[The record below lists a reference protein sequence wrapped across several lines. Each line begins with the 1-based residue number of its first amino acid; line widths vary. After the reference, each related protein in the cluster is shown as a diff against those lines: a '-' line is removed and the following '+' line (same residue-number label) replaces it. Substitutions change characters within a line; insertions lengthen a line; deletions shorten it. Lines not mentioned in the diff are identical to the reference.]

1 MELKLWNRVKKAS
14 RILFGY
20 DAIVSNRYRKAKGYH
35 PIRDE
40 NIELNPFD
48 RDELVGN
55 LLNMKRNNPIVKS
68 ISRLK
73 RTDVVGSGIK
83 PQPATPSEEFNEQ
96 ILNLWEK
103 WSDSPE
109 ITGMMNMKELQQ
121 EIVDAPLFFGD
132 IGLLYSSDGLLQV
145 FEGSRIGSPLGINGF
160 NETDPDK
167 NGVIVNDYGRPVEYQ
182 VGQRVNGVLT
192 DVTNVPASDFSL
204 YMKRMRPSQWRGVPT
219 LAPCVNTLMDVSEYE
234 EIEMIAAKVSASLSA
249 VIKRDGAVNFELANR
264 APANEQDTEGRL
276 ENFEPGTFHYLEPGE
291 DVSTIAP
298 NGRPNVNGIEWLAFE
313 LRKVGAAIGIPYE
326 FLLGDIGGSS
336 FSASQG
342 VVMQYQAQVEEEQ
355 NCLIELMHR
364 IYRWRVAKWV
374 ADGELSI
381 PGEVNK
387 PFLVR
392 FQPPRFRWIN
402 RSSQVESD
410 MKYVALGA
418 MSLDDVA
425 SSFGD
430 SALNIM
436 RRKAQN
442 IADAKQVAEEFGVED
457 WREIFNQ
464 MQTSASVNFAELINP
479 PGATP
484 EKPRRPAREENT
496 PEQLQIDWRT

>member
-1 MELKLWNRVKKAS
+1 MELAVWNRIKKAG

-20 DAIVSNRYRKAKGYH
+20 DAIVSNRYRRTKGYH

-40 NIELNPFD
+40 NIELNPYD
-48 RDELVGN
+48 RDTLVGN

-73 RTDVVGSGIK
+73 RTDVVGAGLD
-83 PQPATPSEEFNEQ
+83 PQPATSDELFNEQ
-96 ILNLWEK
+96 ILELWSK
-103 WSDSPE
+103 WAEYPE
-109 ITGMMNMKELQQ
+109 VTGMMNMKQVQQ
-121 EIVDAPLFFGD
+121 EVVDAPLFFGD
-132 IGLLYSSDGLLQV
+132 IGILYGSNGLLQL
-145 FEGSRIGSPLGINGF
+145 FEGSRIGSPHGVGGF

-167 NGVIVNDYGRPVEYQ
+167 NGVIVNDYGRPIKYQ
-182 VGQRVNGVLT
+182 VGNRINGMLT
-192 DVTNVPASDFSL
+192 DVVDVPADNFSL
-204 YMKRMRPSQWRGVPT
+204 YMKRQRPSQWRGVPT

-249 VIKRDGAVNFELANR
+249 VVKREGAVNFELGNR
-264 APANEQDTEGRL
+264 APGDEQDTVGRL

-291 DVSTIAP
+291 DVSTISA
-298 NGRPNVNGIEWLAFE
+298 NGRPNVDGIEWLAFE

-355 NCLIELMHR
+355 NCLIDLMKKV
-364 IYRWRVAKWV
+364 YRWRVSKWV
-374 ADGELSI
+374 ADGELSV
-381 PGEVNK
+381 PAEVED
-387 PFLVR
+387 PMRVR

-402 RSSQVESD
+402 RSAQVDSD
-410 MKYVALGA
+410 MKYVSLGA

-425 SSFGD
+425 STFGD

-442 IADAKQVAEEFGVED
+442 ISDAKQVADEFGIKD
-457 WREIFNQ
+457 WRELFNQ
-464 MQTSASVNFAELINP
+464 LQTSASANYAELPGSEPETPTENVETNNP
-479 PGATP
+479 P
-484 EKPRRPAREENT
+484 KP
-496 PEQLQIDWRT
+496 

>member
-1 MELKLWNRVKKAS
+1 MTLWNRMKSAGQ
-14 RILFGY
+14 ILFGY
-20 DAIVSNRYRKAKGYH
+20 DAVKSNRYRRAKGFH

-40 NIELNPFD
+40 NIELPPYD

-55 LLNMKRNNPIVKS
+55 LLNLKRNNPIVKS

-73 RTDVVGSGIK
+73 RTDVVGSGVRA
-83 PQPATPSEEFNEQ
+83 QPATPSEDFNERV
-96 ILNLWEK
+96 LDLWHQ
-103 WSDSPE
+103 WSEAPE
-109 ITGMMNMKELQQ
+109 VTGMMNMKSVQQ

-132 IGLLYSSDGLLQV
+132 IGILYGSNGLLQI
-145 FEGSRIGSPLGINGF
+145 FEGCRIGSPLGVGGF
-160 NETDPDK
+160 NEDDPDK
-167 NGVIVNDYGRPVEYQ
+167 NGVIVDDYGRPLEYQ
-182 VGQRVNGVLT
+182 VGKRVNGTLT
-192 DVTNVPASDFSL
+192 DVHTVPAKDFTL
-204 YMKRMRPSQWRGVPT
+204 YMKRQRPSQWRGVPT
-219 LAPCVNTLMDVSEYE
+219 LAPCVNTRMDVSEYE

-249 VIKRDGAVNFELANR
+249 VIKRENSVTFELANR
-264 APANEQDTEGRL
+264 ADENEQDTVGRL

-298 NGRPNVNGIEWLAFE
+298 NGRPNVDGIEWLAFE

-355 NCLIELMHR
+355 NCLIDVMQK

-374 ADGELSI
+374 ADGELNV
-381 PGEVNK
+381 PAEVAN
-387 PFLVR
+387 PYLVR

-402 RSSQVESD
+402 RSSQVDSD
-410 MKYVALGA
+410 MRYVALGA

-442 IADAKQVAEEFGVED
+442 IADAKQVAAEFGVD
-457 WREIFNQ
+457 DYREIFNQ
-464 MQTSASVNFAELINP
+464 INTSAQANFADLLGIEKAP
-479 PGATP
+479 PAGGG
-484 EKPRRPAREENT
+484 RPKTETET
-496 PEQLQIDWRT
+496 STE

>member
-1 MELKLWNRVKKAS
+1 MELKVWNRVKKAS

-20 DAIVSNRYRKAKGYH
+20 DAVTSNRYRRAKGFH

-40 NIELNPFD
+40 NVELGPQD

-73 RTDVVGSGIK
+73 RTDVVGSGIV
-83 PQPATPSEEFNEQ
+83 PQPATPDEAFNEQ
-96 ILNLWEK
+96 TLELWHAWAEA
-103 WSDSPE
+103 PE
-109 ITGMMNMKELQQ
+109 ITGQMNMRQVQ
-121 EIVDAPLFFGD
+121 AEIADAPLFFGD
-132 IGLLYSSDGLLQV
+132 IGILYGSNGLLQI
-145 FEGSRIGSPLGINGF
+145 FEGSRIGSPLGVVGF
-160 NETDPDK
+160 SEDDPDK
-167 NGVIVNDYGRPVEYQ
+167 NGVIVDDYGRPLEYQ
-182 VGQRVNGVLT
+182 VGRRVNGQLI
-192 DVTNVPASDFSL
+192 DVTNVPASDFTL
-204 YMKRMRPSQWRGVPT
+204 YMKRQRPSQWRGIPT
-219 LAPCVNTLMDVSEYE
+219 LAPCVNTLMDVAEYE
-234 EIEMIAAKVSASLSA
+234 EIEMIAAKVAASLSCM
-249 VIKRDGAVNFELANR
+249 IKREGAVNFELGDR
-264 APANEQDTEGRL
+264 APAGEQDTEGRL

-291 DVSTIAP
+291 DISTISS

-355 NCLIELMHR
+355 NCIIELMKK
-364 IYRWRVAKWV
+364 IYRWRVGKWV
-374 ADGELSI
+374 ADGELSV
-381 PGEVNK
+381 PAEVED
-387 PFLVR
+387 PFTVR

-402 RSSQVESD
+402 RSQQVDSD

-442 IADAKQVAEEFGVED
+442 IADAKQVAEEFGVD
-457 WREIFNQ
+457 NYRELFNQ
-464 MQTSASVNFAELINP
+464 IQTSASANFADLLDKDPN
-479 PGATP
+479 
-484 EKPRRPAREENT
+484 EEQMNL
-496 PEQLQIDWRT
+496 PFRK

>member
-1 MELKLWNRVKKAS
+1 MELKVWNRAKKAA

-20 DAIVSNRYRKAKGYH
+20 DAVISNRYRKAKGYH

-40 NIELNPFD
+40 NVELSAFD

-83 PQPATPSEEFNEQ
+83 PQPASPSEEYNEK
-96 ILNLWEK
+96 ILDLWEE
-103 WSDSPE
+103 WSKAPE

-132 IGLLYSSDGLLQV
+132 IGLLYLDNGQLQV
-145 FEGSRIGSPLGINGF
+145 FEGSRIGSPMGSIGF
-160 NETDPDK
+160 NEDDPDK
-167 NGVIVNDYGRPVEYQ
+167 NGVIVNDYGRPIEYQ

-192 DVTNVPASDFSL
+192 NVVNVPASDFSL

-219 LAPCVNTLMDVSEYE
+219 LAASVNTLMDVSEYE
-234 EIEMIAAKVSASLSA
+234 QIEMIAAKVSASLSA
-249 VIKRDGAVNFELANR
+249 VIKREGSVNFELANR
-264 APANEQDTEGRL
+264 APENEQDTEGRL

-298 NGRPNVNGIEWLAFE
+298 NGRPNVDGIQWLAFE
-313 LRKVGAAIGIPYE
+313 LRKVGASIGVPYE
-326 FLLGDIGGSS
+326 FMLGDIGGSS

-342 VVMQYQAQVEEEQ
+342 VVMQYQTNVEEEQ
-355 NCLIELMHR
+355 NCLISLLHR
-364 IYRWRVAKWV
+364 IYRWRVSKWV
-374 ADGELSI
+374 KDGDLSI
-381 PGEVNK
+381 PAEVKK
-387 PFLVR
+387 PFQVR

-410 MKYVALGA
+410 LKYVGLGA

-442 IADAKQVAEEFGVED
+442 IADAKQVAEEFGVGD
-457 WREIFNQ
+457 YREIFNQ
-464 MQTSASVNFAELINP
+464 LPTHANANFTELTELREDLPLKPKSPEIEKNQNGELI
-479 PGATP
+479 
-484 EKPRRPAREENT
+484 
-496 PEQLQIDWRT
+496 

>member
-1 MELKLWNRVKKAS
+1 MELTVWNRIKTAGK
-14 RILFGY
+14 ILFGGY
-20 DAIVSNRYRKAKGYH
+20 DAIKSNRYRRAKGFH

-40 NIELNPFD
+40 NIELPPYD

-73 RTDVVGSGIK
+73 RTDVVGSGLV

-96 ILNLWEK
+96 ILNLYTDWAEH
-103 WSDSPE
+103 PE
-109 ITGMMNMKELQQ
+109 VTHMMNMKQVQQ
-121 EIVDAPLFFGD
+121 ELVDAPLFFGD
-132 IGLLYSSDGLLQV
+132 IGVLYGSNGLLQI
-145 FEGSRIGSPLGINGF
+145 FEGSRIGSPMGVSGF
-160 NETDPDK
+160 NENDPDK
-167 NGVIVNDYGRPVEYQ
+167 NGVIVNEFGRPIEYQ
-182 VGQRVNGVLT
+182 IGRRVNGTLT
-192 DVTNVPASDFSL
+192 DVVNVPADNFSL
-204 YMKRMRPSQWRGVPT
+204 YMKRQRPSQWRGVPT

-249 VIKRDGAVNFELANR
+249 VIKREGAVNFELGNR
-264 APANEQDTEGRL
+264 APDNEQDTVGRL

-298 NGRPNVNGIEWLAFE
+298 NGRPNVDGIEWLAFE

-355 NCLIELMHR
+355 NCLIDLMKK

-374 ADGELSI
+374 ADGDLSV
-381 PGEVNK
+381 PAEVVD

-410 MKYVALGA
+410 LKYIALGA

-425 SSFGD
+425 STFGD

-442 IADAKQVAEEFGVED
+442 ISDAKQVAAEFGIED
-457 WREIFNQ
+457 YRELFNQ
-464 MQTSASVNFAELINP
+464 LETFANVNYADLLEQSENQ
-479 PGATP
+479 TP
-484 EKPRRPAREENT
+484 ETK
-496 PEQLQIDWRT
+496 Q

>member
-1 MELKLWNRVKKAS
+1 MELTVWNRVKTAG

-20 DAIVSNRYRKAKGYH
+20 DAVKSNRYRKAKGFH

-40 NIELNPFD
+40 NVELNPYD

-55 LLNMKRNNPIVKS
+55 LLNMKRNNPVVKS

-73 RTDVVGSGIK
+73 RTDVVGSGLV
-83 PQPATPSEEFNEQ
+83 PQPATAAEDFNEQ
-96 ILNLWEK
+96 VLDLWHE
-103 WSDSPE
+103 WAEHPE
-109 ITGMMNMKELQQ
+109 VTHMMNMKQVQQ

-132 IGLLYSSDGLLQV
+132 IGILYGNNGLLQI
-145 FEGSRIGSPLGINGF
+145 FEGSRIGSPAGSVGF
-160 NETDPDK
+160 GEDDPDK
-167 NGVIVNDYGRPVEYQ
+167 NGVIVDDYGRPIEYQ
-182 VGQRVNGVLT
+182 VGRRINGTLM
-192 DVTNVPASDFSL
+192 DVHNVPADNFEL
-204 YMKRMRPSQWRGVPT
+204 YMKRQRPSQWRGVPT

-249 VIKRDGAVNFELANR
+249 VIKREGSVNFELANR
-264 APANEQDTEGRL
+264 ESAEDQDTVGRL
-276 ENFEPGTFHYLEPGE
+276 ERFEPGTFHYLEPGE

-326 FLLGDIGGSS
+326 FMLGDIGGSS

-355 NCLIELMHR
+355 NCLIDLMKKV
-364 IYRWRVAKWV
+364 YRWRVGKWV
-374 ADGELSI
+374 ADGELSVPSI
-381 PGEVNK
+381 VDD
-387 PFLVR
+387 PFQVR

-402 RSSQVESD
+402 RSAQVDSD

-425 SSFGD
+425 STFGD

-442 IADAKQVAEEFGVED
+442 ISDAKQVAAEFGVDD
-457 WREIFNQ
+457 WRELFNQ
-464 MQTSASVNFAELINP
+464 IQTSAQANYTELTTDEEPSPEINRN
-479 PGATP
+479 
-484 EKPRRPAREENT
+484 KK
-496 PEQLQIDWRT
+496 PEQQL

>member
-1 MELKLWNRVKKAS
+1 MELKIWNRAKTAARV
-14 RILFGY
+14 LFGY
-20 DAIVSNRYRKAKGYH
+20 DAVTSNRYRKAKGFH

-40 NIELNPFD
+40 NVELPPYD
-48 RDELVGN
+48 RDQLVGN

-73 RTDVVGSGIK
+73 RTDVVGSGIV
-83 PQPATPSEEFNEQ
+83 PQPATAAEDFNEQ
-96 ILNLWEK
+96 LLDLWHTWAEA
-103 WSDSPE
+103 PE
-109 ITGMMNMKELQQ
+109 VTHMMNMKAVQQ

-132 IGLLYSSDGLLQV
+132 IGILYGSNGQLQI
-145 FEGSRIGSPLGINGF
+145 FEGSRIGSPMGITGF
-160 NETDPDK
+160 NEDDPDK
-167 NGVIVNDYGRPVEYQ
+167 NGVIVDDYGRPLEYM
-182 VGQRVNGVLT
+182 VGRRVNGVLT
-192 DVTNVPASDFSL
+192 DVTNVPAADFTL
-204 YMKRMRPSQWRGVPT
+204 YMKRQRPSQWRGVPT

-249 VIKRDGAVNFELANR
+249 VIKREGAVNFELANR
-264 APANEQDTEGRL
+264 EADGDQDTVGRL

-291 DVSTIAP
+291 DVSTIAA

-326 FLLGDIGGSS
+326 FMLGDIGGSS

-355 NCLIELMHR
+355 NCIIEVMKK
-364 IYRWRVAKWV
+364 IYRWRVGKWV
-374 ADGELSI
+374 ADGELSV
-381 PGEVNK
+381 PPEVDD
-387 PFLVR
+387 PFQVR

-442 IADAKQVAEEFGVED
+442 IADAKQVAEEFGVGD
-457 WREIFNQ
+457 YRELFNQ
-464 MQTSASVNFAELINP
+464 MQTNASVNFAELLAMN
-479 PGATP
+479 PGAAP
-484 EKPRRPAREENT
+484 EAEETTNQNKP
-496 PEQLQIDWRT
+496 

>member
-1 MELKLWNRVKKAS
+1 MELTLWDRMKSAG

-20 DAIVSNRYRKAKGYH
+20 DAIKSNRYRKAKGFH

-40 NIELNPFD
+40 NIELPPFD

-73 RTDVVGSGIK
+73 RTDVVGSGIRA
-83 PQPATPSEEFNEQ
+83 QPATPSEDFNER
-96 ILNLWEK
+96 ILNLWEE
-103 WSDSPE
+103 WSEAPE
-109 ITGMMNMKELQQ
+109 VSGLMNMAEVQR

-132 IGLLYSSDGLLQV
+132 IGILYSQSGQLQI
-145 FEGSRIGSPLGINGF
+145 FEGSRIGSPMGVNGF
-160 NETDPDK
+160 NEDDPDK
-167 NGVIVNDYGRPVEYQ
+167 NGVIVDDYGKPISYQ
-182 VGQRVNGVLT
+182 VGQRVNGILA
-192 DVTNVPASDFSL
+192 DVIDVPASEFSL
-204 YMKRMRPSQWRGVPT
+204 YLKRQRPAQWRGVPT
-219 LAPCVNTLMDVSEYE
+219 LAPCVNTLMDVAEYE

-249 VIKRDGAVNFELANR
+249 VIKREGAVNFELANR
-264 APANEQDTEGRL
+264 APDNEQDTVGRL

-298 NGRPNVNGIEWLAFE
+298 NGRPNVNGIEWLKFE
-313 LRKVGAAIGIPYE
+313 LRKIGSAIGIPYE
-326 FLLGDIGGSS
+326 FLFADIGNAS

-342 VVMQYQAQVEEEQ
+342 VVMQYQSQVEEEQ
-355 NCLIELMHR
+355 NCLISLMKK
-364 IYRWRVAKWV
+364 IYRWRVSKWV

-381 PGEVNK
+381 PTEVSK
-387 PFLVR
+387 PFQVR

-402 RSSQVESD
+402 RSSQVDSD

-442 IADAKQVAEEFGVED
+442 IADAKQVAKEFGVGD
-457 WREIFNQ
+457 YREIFNQ
-464 MQTSASVNFAELINP
+464 IQTSASANFADLLDLS
-479 PGATP
+479 PGATGIRP
-484 EKPRRPAREENT
+484 ENK
-496 PEQLQIDWRT
+496 EQTIGEPKQ

>member
-1 MELKLWNRVKKAS
+1 M
-14 RILFGY
+14 FGY
-20 DAIVSNRYRKAKGYH
+20 DAVTSNRYRKAKGFH

-40 NIELNPFD
+40 NIELPPYD
-48 RDELVGN
+48 RDQLVGN

-83 PQPATPSEEFNEQ
+83 PQPATQDESYNEQ
-96 ILNLWEK
+96 VLNLWEE
-103 WSDSPE
+103 WSEAPE
-109 ITGMMNMKELQQ
+109 VTEMMSMKELQQ

-132 IGLLYSSDGLLQV
+132 IGILYGEGGQLQI
-145 FEGSRIGSPLGINGF
+145 FEGSRIGSPLGVNSF
-160 NETDPDK
+160 NEVDPDK
-167 NGVIVNDYGRPVEYQ
+167 NGVIVDEYGRPVEYQ
-182 VGQRVNGVLT
+182 VGNRVNGVLT
-192 DVTNVPASDFSL
+192 DVINVPASDFSL
-204 YMKRMRPSQWRGVPT
+204 YMKRIRPSQWRGVPT

-249 VIKRDGAVNFELANR
+249 VIKRENSVQFELGNR
-264 APANEQDTEGRL
+264 APDGEQDTEGRL

-291 DVSTIAP
+291 DISTIAP
-298 NGRPNVNGIEWLAFE
+298 NGRPNVNGIEWMAFE

-355 NCLIELMHR
+355 NCLIDVMKK
-364 IYRWRVAKWV
+364 IYRWRVGKWV
-374 ADGELSI
+374 ADGQLSI
-381 PGEVNK
+381 PAEVEK
-387 PFLVR
+387 PFQVR

-418 MSLDDVA
+418 RSLDDVA

-430 SALNIM
+430 SAINIM

-442 IADAKQVAEEFGVED
+442 IADAKQVAEEFGVAD
-457 WREIFNQ
+457 YRELFNQ
-464 MQTSASVNFAELINP
+464 IATSASANYGELLGFQGGTSEGTGRP
-479 PGATP
+479 VVDGK
-484 EKPRRPAREENT
+484 KPQQETGEPK
-496 PEQLQIDWRT
+496 I

>member
-1 MELKLWNRVKKAS
+1 MKSAS

-20 DAIVSNRYRKAKGYH
+20 DAIKSTRYRKAKGYH

-40 NIELNPFD
+40 NIELPPYD

-83 PQPATPSEEFNEQ
+83 PQPATPSESYNEQ
-96 ILNLWEK
+96 ILNLWEE
-103 WSDSPE
+103 WAEAPE
-109 ITGMMNMKELQQ
+109 VTGMMNMAELQR
-121 EIVDAPLFFGD
+121 EVVDAPLFFGD
-132 IGLLYSSDGLLQV
+132 IGLLYSQSGLLQV
-145 FEGSRIGSPLGINGF
+145 FEGSRIGSPMGVGAFSEN
-160 NETDPDK
+160 DPDK
-167 NGVIVNDYGRPVEYQ
+167 NGVIVDEFGRPIEYQ
-182 VGQRVNGVLT
+182 VGNRANGVLA
-192 DVTNVPASDFSL
+192 DVINVPASEFTL
-204 YMKRMRPSQWRGVPT
+204 YMKRQRPAQWRGVPT

-249 VIKRDGAVNFELANR
+249 VIKREGSVNFELANR
-264 APANEQDTEGRL
+264 AEDGDQDTVGRL

-355 NCLIELMHR
+355 NCLISLMKK

-381 PGEVNK
+381 PGEVKK
-387 PFLVR
+387 PFQVR

-442 IADAKQVAEEFGVED
+442 IADAKQVADEFGIQD
-457 WREIFNQ
+457 YREIFNQ
-464 MQTSASVNFAELINP
+464 IQTYASTNYNELIANSEEESEENP
-479 PGATP
+479 PL
-484 EKPRRPAREENT
+484 EKSNEE
-496 PEQLQIDWRT
+496 

>member
-1 MELKLWNRVKKAS
+1 MELKLWNRAKAAG

-20 DAIVSNRYRKAKGYH
+20 DAVVSNRYRKNKGFH

-40 NIELNPFD
+40 NIELPPFD

-83 PQPATPSEEFNEQ
+83 PQPATSAEYFNEQ
-96 ILNLWEK
+96 VLELWEK
-103 WSDSPE
+103 WSDAPE
-109 ITGMMNMKELQQ
+109 VTGMMNMKSVQQ

-132 IGLLYSSDGLLQV
+132 IGILYGSNGLLQV
-145 FEGSRIGSPLGINGF
+145 IEGCRIGSPRGISGF
-160 NETDPDK
+160 NEYDPDK
-167 NGVIVNDYGRPVEYQ
+167 NGVIVDDYGKPIEYQ
-182 VGQRVNGVLT
+182 VGQRINGQLV
-192 DVTNVPASDFSL
+192 DVQTIPAKNFTL
-204 YMKRMRPSQWRGVPT
+204 YMKRQRPSQWRGVPT
-219 LAPCVNTLMDVSEYE
+219 LAPCVNTLMDVAEYE
-234 EIEMIAAKVSASLSA
+234 EIEMISAKVSASLSA
-249 VIKRDGAVNFELANR
+249 VIKRENSVSFELANR
-264 APANEQDTEGRL
+264 EAAGDQDTVGRL

-291 DVSTIAP
+291 DISTIAS

-355 NCLIELMHR
+355 HCLIDVMHK
-364 IYRWRVAKWV
+364 IYRWRVGKWV
-374 ADGELSI
+374 VDGELSV
-381 PGEVNK
+381 PPEVDD
-387 PFLVR
+387 PFRVR

-410 MKYVALGA
+410 MKYVQLGA

-430 SALNIM
+430 SAINIM

-442 IADAKQVAEEFGVED
+442 ISDAKQVAEEFGVQD
-457 WREIFNQ
+457 YRELFNQ
-464 MQTSASVNFAELINP
+464 LNTSASANFADLLGLAPQSEQT
-479 PGATP
+479 G
-484 EKPRRPAREENT
+484 KPTDSEPLTEE
-496 PEQLQIDWRT
+496 EI

>member
-1 MELKLWNRVKKAS
+1 MELTLWNRMKKAGQ
-14 RILFGY
+14 ILFGY
-20 DAIVSNRYRKAKGYH
+20 DAIKSNRYRRAKGFH

-40 NIELNPFD
+40 NIELPPYD

-55 LLNMKRNNPIVKS
+55 LLNLKRNNPIVKS

-73 RTDVVGSGIK
+73 RTDVVGSGVRA
-83 PQPATPSEEFNEQ
+83 QPATPSEDFNERV
-96 ILNLWEK
+96 LDLWHQ
-103 WSDSPE
+103 WSEAPE
-109 ITGMMNMKELQQ
+109 VTGMMNMKSVQQ

-132 IGLLYSSDGLLQV
+132 IGILYGSNGLLQI
-145 FEGSRIGSPLGINGF
+145 FEGCRIGSPFGVGGF
-160 NETDPDK
+160 NENDPDK
-167 NGVIVNDYGRPVEYQ
+167 NGVIVDDYGRPLEYQ
-182 VGQRVNGVLT
+182 VGKRVNGTLT
-192 DVTNVPASDFSL
+192 DVHNVPAKDFSL
-204 YMKRMRPSQWRGVPT
+204 YMKRQRPSQWRGVPT

-249 VIKRDGAVNFELANR
+249 VIKRENSVSFELANR
-264 APANEQDTEGRL
+264 AEENEQDTVGRL

-298 NGRPNVNGIEWLAFE
+298 NGRPNVDGIEWLAFE

-355 NCLIELMHR
+355 NCLIDVMQK

-374 ADGELSI
+374 ADGDLNV
-381 PGEVNK
+381 PAEVAN
-387 PFLVR
+387 PYLVR

-402 RSSQVESD
+402 RSSQVDSD
-410 MKYVALGA
+410 MRYVALGA

-442 IADAKQVAEEFGVED
+442 IADAKQVAAEFGVD
-457 WREIFNQ
+457 DYREIFNQ
-464 MQTSASVNFAELINP
+464 INTSAQANFADLLGIEKAP
-479 PGATP
+479 PAGGG
-484 EKPRRPAREENT
+484 RPTTQTETSKE
-496 PEQLQIDWRT
+496 

>member
-1 MELKLWNRVKKAS
+1 MELTLWNRVKTAG

-20 DAIVSNRYRKAKGYH
+20 DAIKSDRYRRAKGYH

-40 NIELNPFD
+40 NIELPPYD

-83 PQPATPSEEFNEQ
+83 PQPATADERFNEQ
-96 ILNLWEK
+96 ILENWNE
-103 WSDSPE
+103 WAEAPE
-109 ITGMMNMKELQQ
+109 ITGMMNMKSVQQ

-132 IGLLYSSDGLLQV
+132 IGILYGSNGLLQI
-145 FEGSRIGSPLGINGF
+145 FEGSNIGSPMGVGGY
-160 NETDPDK
+160 NEDDPDK
-167 NGVIVNDYGRPVEYQ
+167 NGVIVDDYGKPVEYQ
-182 VGQRVNGVLT
+182 VGKRVNGTLM
-192 DVTNVPASDFSL
+192 DVHNVPARDFLL
-204 YMKRMRPSQWRGVPT
+204 YMKRQRPAQWRGVPT
-219 LAPCVNTLMDVSEYE
+219 LAPCVNTRMDVSEYE

-249 VIKRDGAVNFELANR
+249 VIKRENSVTFELANR
-264 APANEQDTEGRL
+264 ETDANQDSIGRL

-298 NGRPNVNGIEWLAFE
+298 NGRPNVDGIEWLAFE

-355 NCLIELMHR
+355 HCLIDVMR
-364 IYRWRVAKWV
+364 KIYRWKLGQWIGEGALRVPLNVK
-374 ADGELSI
+374 S
-381 PGEVNK
+381 
-387 PFLVR
+387 PFQVR

-402 RSSQVESD
+402 RSAQVDSD
-410 MKYVALGA
+410 MRYVALGA

-430 SALNIM
+430 SALNIL

-442 IADAKQVAEEFGVED
+442 IADAKQIAEEYGVD
-457 WREIFNQ
+457 SYRELFNQ
-464 MQTSASVNFAELINP
+464 VNTSAQANWAELLEMP
-479 PGATP
+479 PRPKPP
-484 EKPRRPAREENT
+484 ESEPIEEPTDQN
-496 PEQLQIDWRT
+496 QND

>member
-1 MELKLWNRVKKAS
+1 MELTVWNRLKKAG

-20 DAIVSNRYRKAKGYH
+20 DAVVSNRYRKAKGYH

-40 NIELNPFD
+40 NVELGPMD

-73 RTDVVGSGIK
+73 RTDVVGSGIV
-83 PQPATPSEEFNEQ
+83 PQPATKDEGYNEQ
-96 ILNLWEK
+96 TLDLWHAWAEA
-103 WSDSPE
+103 PE
-109 ITGMMNMKELQQ
+109 ITGMMNMREVQA
-121 EIVDAPLFFGD
+121 EVVDAPLFFGD
-132 IGLLYSSDGLLQV
+132 IGILYGSNGQLQI
-145 FEGSRIGSPLGINGF
+145 FEGSRIGSPLGVVGF
-160 NETDPDK
+160 NEDDPDK
-167 NGVIVNDYGRPVEYQ
+167 NGVIVDEYGRPVEYQ
-182 VGQRVNGVLT
+182 VGRRINGQLV
-192 DVTNVPASDFSL
+192 DVHNVPARNFSL
-204 YMKRMRPSQWRGVPT
+204 YMKRTRPSQWRGVPT

-234 EIEMIAAKVSASLSA
+234 EIEMIAAKVAASLSA
-249 VIKRDGAVNFELANR
+249 VIKREGAVNFELADR
-264 APANEQDTEGRL
+264 APAGEQDTEGRL

-291 DVSTIAP
+291 DISTIAS
-298 NGRPNVNGIEWLAFE
+298 NGRPNVDGIEWLAFE

-355 NCLIELMHR
+355 NCVIELMKK
-364 IYRWRVAKWV
+364 IYRWRVGKWV
-374 ADGELSI
+374 ADGELKV
-381 PGEVNK
+381 PAEVDD
-387 PFLVR
+387 PFRVR

-457 WREIFNQ
+457 YRELFNQ
-464 MQTSASVNFAELINP
+464 IQTNASANFTELLNMNP
-479 PGATP
+479 NP
-484 EKPRRPAREENT
+484 EPPTKPEP
-496 PEQLQIDWRT
+496 PQ

>member
-1 MELKLWNRVKKAS
+1 MELKLWNRVKTAS

-20 DAIVSNRYRKAKGYH
+20 DAVISNRYRKNKGFH

-40 NIELNPFD
+40 NIELNPYD
-48 RDELVGN
+48 RDEMVGN

-73 RTDVVGSGIK
+73 RTDVVGSGVK
-83 PQPATPSEEFNEQ
+83 PQPATPSEDFNERV
-96 ILNLWEK
+96 LELWSE
-103 WSDSPE
+103 WSEAPE
-109 ITGMMNMKELQQ
+109 VTGMMNMKQVQQ

-132 IGLLYSSDGLLQV
+132 IGILYGNTGHLQI
-145 FEGSRIGSPLGINGF
+145 FEGSRIGSPRGVGGF
-160 NETDPDK
+160 NEYDPDK
-167 NGVIVNDYGRPVEYQ
+167 NGVIVDEYGRPVEYQ
-182 VGQRVNGVLT
+182 VGNRINGSLT
-192 DVTNVPASDFSL
+192 DVRNVPARDFIL
-204 YMKRMRPSQWRGVPT
+204 YMKRTRPSQWRGVPT

-234 EIEMIAAKVSASLSA
+234 EIEMIAAKVAASLSA
-249 VIKRDGAVNFELANR
+249 VIKREGAVNFELANR
-264 APANEQDTEGRL
+264 EAAGDQDTVGRL

-291 DVSTIAP
+291 DISTIAS

-355 NCLIELMHR
+355 HCLIDIMQK

-374 ADGELSI
+374 MDGELNV
-381 PGEVNK
+381 PVEVAD
-387 PFLVR
+387 PFRVR

-410 MKYVALGA
+410 MKYVQLGA

-442 IADAKQVAEEFGVED
+442 IADAKQVAAEFGVKD
-457 WREIFNQ
+457 YRELFNQ
-464 MQTSASVNFAELINP
+464 LNTTASANFAELLNFAP
-479 PGATP
+479 TQNGEPATEP
-484 EKPRRPAREENT
+484 NQQE
-496 PEQLQIDWRT
+496 

>member
-1 MELKLWNRVKKAS
+1 MELTVWDRMKKAG

-20 DAIVSNRYRKAKGYH
+20 DAVVSNRYRRSKGYH

-40 NIELNPFD
+40 NVELGPMD

-73 RTDVVGSGIK
+73 RTDVVGSGIV
-83 PQPATPSEEFNEQ
+83 PQPATSDEGFNEQ
-96 ILNLWEK
+96 TLELWHAWAEA
-103 WSDSPE
+103 PE
-109 ITGMMNMKELQQ
+109 VTGMMNMRQVQAEV
-121 EIVDAPLFFGD
+121 VDAPLFFGD
-132 IGLLYSSDGLLQV
+132 IGILYGSTGQLQI
-145 FEGSRIGSPLGINGF
+145 FEGSRIGSPLGVVGF
-160 NETDPDK
+160 NEDDPDK
-167 NGVIVNDYGRPVEYQ
+167 NGVIVDDYGRPIEYQ
-182 VGQRVNGVLT
+182 VGRRINGQLV
-192 DVTNVPASDFSL
+192 DVHNVPARDFSL
-204 YMKRMRPSQWRGVPT
+204 YMKRSRPSQWRGVPT

-234 EIEMIAAKVSASLSA
+234 EIEMIAAKVAASLSA
-249 VIKRDGAVNFELANR
+249 VIKREGAVNFELADR
-264 APANEQDTEGRL
+264 APAGEQDTEGRL

-291 DVSTIAP
+291 DISTIAS

-355 NCLIELMHR
+355 NCVIELMKK
-364 IYRWRVAKWV
+364 IYRWRVGKWV
-374 ADGELSI
+374 ADGDLKV
-381 PGEVNK
+381 PAEVDD
-387 PFLVR
+387 PFRVR

-442 IADAKQVAEEFGVED
+442 IADAKQVAEEFGVD
-457 WREIFNQ
+457 DYRELFNQ
-464 MQTSASVNFAELINP
+464 IQTNASANFAELLDRNESP
-479 PGATP
+479 N
-484 EKPRRPAREENT
+484 KPNEE
-496 PEQLQIDWRT
+496 PYQ

>member
-1 MELKLWNRVKKAS
+1 MELTVWNRAKKAA

-20 DAIVSNRYRKAKGYH
+20 DAVISNRYRKAKGYH

-40 NIELNPFD
+40 NIELSAFD

-73 RTDVVGSGIK
+73 RTDIVGSGVK
-83 PQPATPSEEFNEQ
+83 PQPASPSESYNER
-96 ILNLWEK
+96 ILDLWEE
-103 WSDSPE
+103 WSVAPE

-132 IGLLYSSDGLLQV
+132 IGLLYLDNGQLQV
-145 FEGSRIGSPLGINGF
+145 FEGSRIGSPMGVNSF
-160 NETDPDK
+160 NEGDLDK
-167 NGVIVNDYGRPVEYQ
+167 NGVIVDDYGRPVEYQ

-192 DVTNVPASDFSL
+192 NVVTVPASDFSL

-249 VIKRDGAVNFELANR
+249 VIKREGSVNFELANR
-264 APANEQDTEGRL
+264 APENEQDTVGRL

-298 NGRPNVNGIEWLAFE
+298 NGRPNVDGIEWLAFE

-326 FLLGDIGGSS
+326 FMLGDIGGSS

-342 VVMQYQAQVEEEQ
+342 VVMQYQATVEEEQ

-364 IYRWRVAKWV
+364 IYRWRVSKWV
-374 ADGELSI
+374 TDGELSI
-381 PGEVNK
+381 PPEVKK
-387 PFLVR
+387 PFQVR

-410 MKYVALGA
+410 LKYVGLGA

-442 IADAKQVAEEFGVED
+442 IADAKQVAEEFGVSD
-457 WREIFNQ
+457 YREIFNQ
-464 MQTSASVNFAELINP
+464 LPTFANANFTELQESDRETPAKPEGSALKK
-479 PGATP
+479 T
-484 EKPRRPAREENT
+484 KREN
-496 PEQLQIDWRT
+496 R

>member
-1 MELKLWNRVKKAS
+1 MELKLWHRVKRAG

-20 DAIVSNRYRKAKGYH
+20 DAVVSNRYRKAKGFH

-40 NIELNPFD
+40 NVELPPYD
-48 RDELVGN
+48 RDQLVGN
-55 LLNMKRNNPIVKS
+55 LLDMKRNNPIVKS

-83 PQPATPSEEFNEQ
+83 PQPATPAEDFNERV
-96 ILNLWEK
+96 LELWQQWAEA
-103 WSDSPE
+103 PE
-109 ITGMMNMKELQQ
+109 VTGMMNMKSVQQ

-132 IGLLYSSDGLLQV
+132 IGILYGSNGLLQI
-145 FEGSRIGSPLGINGF
+145 FEGCRIGSPLGIVGF
-160 NETDPDK
+160 NESDADK
-167 NGVIVNDYGRPVEYQ
+167 NGVIVDDYGRPIEYQ
-182 VGQRVNGVLT
+182 VGRRVNGSLI
-192 DVTNVPASDFSL
+192 DVQTVPAKDFLL
-204 YMKRMRPSQWRGVPT
+204 YMKRQRPSQWRGVPT

-249 VIKRDGAVNFELANR
+249 VIKRENAVSFELANR
-264 APANEQDTEGRL
+264 EAASDQDTVGRL

-291 DVSTIAP
+291 DISTIAA
-298 NGRPNVNGIEWLAFE
+298 NGRPNVDGIEWLAFE

-355 NCLIELMHR
+355 HCLIDVMKK

-374 ADGELSI
+374 ADGELSV
-381 PGEVNK
+381 PPEVAD
-387 PFLVR
+387 PFQVR

-402 RSSQVESD
+402 RSAQVDSD
-410 MKYVALGA
+410 LRYVALGA

-430 SALNIM
+430 SALNIL

-442 IADAKQVAEEFGVED
+442 IADAKQVAAEFGVD
-457 WREIFNQ
+457 SYRELFNQ
-464 MQTSASVNFAELINP
+464 VNTSANVNFAELLGLEPRP
-479 PGATP
+479 PTGGG
-484 EKPRRPAREENT
+484 RPPDEDTEPT
-496 PEQLQIDWRT
+496 TTE